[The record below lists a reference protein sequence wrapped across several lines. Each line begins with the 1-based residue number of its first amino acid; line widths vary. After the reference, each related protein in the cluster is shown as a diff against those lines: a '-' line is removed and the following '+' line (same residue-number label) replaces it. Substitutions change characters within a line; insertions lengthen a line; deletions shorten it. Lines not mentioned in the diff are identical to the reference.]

1 MKLNTT
7 GNMQVNGFKRSL
19 GTGVMKLNL
28 LDANDRAS
36 PEYHLGI
43 KEKNYWKKLSHGQ
56 KKGFLKRA
64 GVQTEDDTSTFSV
77 PSGRSFSGT
86 YTVDHGRKQSSM
98 KPTVHETYSHETGS
112 YETVSPEADREFP
125 GVLKDR
131 ECFSRLPGMEKGRK
145 DA

>member
-43 KEKNYWKKLSHGQ
+43 KEKTIGKS
-56 KKGFLKRA
+56 
-64 GVQTEDDTSTFSV
+64 S
-77 PSGRSFSGT
+77 PMGRRRDS
-86 YTVDHGRKQSSM
+86 
-98 KPTVHETYSHETGS
+98 
-112 YETVSPEADREFP
+112 
-125 GVLKDR
+125 
-131 ECFSRLPGMEKGRK
+131 
-145 DA
+145 

>member
-43 KEKNYWKKLSHGQ
+43 KEKKLLEKALPWAEEGI
-56 KKGFLKRA
+56 
-64 GVQTEDDTSTFSV
+64 
-77 PSGRSFSGT
+77 
-86 YTVDHGRKQSSM
+86 
-98 KPTVHETYSHETGS
+98 
-112 YETVSPEADREFP
+112 PEAGRCTDR
-125 GVLKDR
+125 R
-131 ECFSRLPGMEKGRK
+131 
-145 DA
+145 